1 MPPAATA
8 AVVVFVPLWQ
18 PTLQRRSFEA
28 WSGKI
33 LARSYREIM
42 ARSKHTDDGEIEV
55 RIGPDVLVLVFL
67 ISVNYQLL
75 EPV

>member
-1 MPPAATA
+1 
-8 AVVVFVPLWQ
+8 
-18 PTLQRRSFEA
+18 
-28 WSGKI
+28 
-33 LARSYREIM
+33 M